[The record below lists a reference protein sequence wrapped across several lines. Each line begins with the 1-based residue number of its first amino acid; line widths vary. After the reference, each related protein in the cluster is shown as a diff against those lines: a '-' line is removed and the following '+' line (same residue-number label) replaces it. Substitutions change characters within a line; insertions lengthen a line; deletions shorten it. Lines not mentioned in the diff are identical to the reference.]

1 MSTKRRMLRNDGRN
15 TGYDESNI
23 LSMYLKEI
31 NQIPLL
37 TEEEELDL
45 AIRAKA
51 GDEFARKRMIESNLR
66 FVVNVSKKYQNQGL
80 SLSDLINE
88 GNIGL
93 MTALDKFDPDK
104 GYRFISYAVWWIRQ
118 SVMKAINEKSRAVRL
133 PLNRTN
139 ELLQIKKAE
148 RILMKE
154 LNTEDPSVEE
164 ISELAG
170 LDPALVKDLMAI
182 SRELVSLD
190 APVVGDGSSL
200 SSIGDFIEDDS
211 ISPEDS
217 LLDVALQADV
227 DKILEFSLNEREREI
242 IELRYGLNGKFPM
255 SLKEIGELYNLT
267 KERIRQIE
275 KKALERLQAPEVT
288 KYVEAYI
295 A

>member
-51 GDEFARKRMIESNLR
+51 GDEFARKRIIESNLR

-93 MTALDKFDPDK
+93 MTALDKFDPDQ

-164 ISELAG
+164 IGELAG